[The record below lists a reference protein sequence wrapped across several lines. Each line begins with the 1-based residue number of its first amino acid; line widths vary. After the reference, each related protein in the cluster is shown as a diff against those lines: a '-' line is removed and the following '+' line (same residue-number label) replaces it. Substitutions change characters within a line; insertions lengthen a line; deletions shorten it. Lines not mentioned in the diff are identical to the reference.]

1 MVWPGQF
8 LSVPQGTDWQHK
20 VIGQVFLSQSNRFL
34 LYEFREC
41 SGFCHFATT
50 GCGPTHPAPAPGPP
64 ATPQGWVV
72 GPKVIGKIFVSRSNR
87 IANMNSENGLGLA
100 ILQPQ
105 AVGPPPNPKPT
116 HTPPPPSNPQG
127 WLDPKVIGKTKLVP
141 K

>member
-1 MVWPGQF
+1 MFFQKQHHGVAWAIFVRPPRES
-8 LSVPQGTDWQHK
+8 LATQGDWQEFCSPK
-20 VIGQVFLSQSNRFL
+20 VIGFASMNAENAF
-34 LYEFREC
+34 
-41 SGFCHFATT
+41 GFGNLATT

-105 AVGPPPNPKPT
+105 AVGPPPQPQP
-116 HTPPPPSNPQG
+116 HPHQPPPKGG
-127 WLDPKVIGKTKLVP
+127 WLDPK
-141 K
+141 